1 MKNTLIILILL
12 LVSVSCSS
20 NKEVADGYG
29 NFEATE
35 VMVSAETT
43 GRIIQ
48 FDRVEGNP
56 VEKGDLIAL
65 VDTTIL
71 QLQKAEIESGIRS
84 VRTRISSVIAQNEIL
99 EQQIENLNV
108 NINRIGNMLKEEA
121 ATQKQYDDL
130 TGQEAVLR
138 KQIAA
143 NNTQKESVIAEMG
156 VMESRKATVNEQ
168 IKRSSVYSPTRGTII
183 EKYAEA
189 GEVTTAGKPLAKVAD
204 LSVITLKVYVSGGQL
219 GRVKTGGK
227 CKVRIDD
234 GEKAFREFEGTV
246 RFISEKAEF
255 TPKIIQT
262 KEERVTMVYAVEI
275 AVVNDGTLKAG
286 MPGEAI
292 F

>member
-1 MKNTLIILILL
+1 MKNQIFIIILL
-12 LVSVSCSS
+12 LASVSCR
-20 NKEVADGYG
+20 NNQGVADGYG

-35 VMVSAETT
+35 VLISSETT

-48 FDRVEGNP
+48 FDRVEGNL

-71 QLQKAEIESGIRS
+71 HLQKAEIESGIKS
-84 VRTRISSVIAQNEIL
+84 VRTRISSINAQNEIL
-99 EQQIENLNV
+99 NQQIENINV
-108 NINRIGNMLKEEA
+108 NIRRITNMLKDEA

-130 TGQEAVLR
+130 TGQVAVLQ
-138 KQIAA
+138 KQISA
-143 NNTQKESVIAEMG
+143 NNTQKESVVAEMG
-156 VMESRKATVNEQ
+156 VMDSRKATVNEQ
-168 IKRSSVYSPTRGTII
+168 IKRSSVQSPLKGTII

-189 GEVTTAGKPLAKVAD
+189 GEVTTAGKPLVKVAD
-204 LSVITLKVYVSGGQL
+204 LSIITLKVYISGGQL
-219 GRVKTGGK
+219 GRVKIGGK
-227 CKVRIDD
+227 CTVRIDD
-234 GEKAFREFEGTV
+234 GNKGYKQFEGTV
-246 RFISEKAEF
+246 RFVSEKAEF

-275 AVVNDGTLKAG
+275 AVMNDGTLKAG

>member
-1 MKNTLIILILL
+1 MKNNLIILILL
-12 LVSVSCSS
+12 AISVSCS
-20 NKEVADGYG
+20 NNQGDADGYG

-35 VMVSAETT
+35 VMVSSETT

-48 FDRVEGNP
+48 FDRVEGNL
-56 VEKGDLIAL
+56 VEKGDLIAM

-71 QLQKAEIESGIRS
+71 KLQKAEIESGIKS
-84 VRTRISSVIAQNEIL
+84 VRTRISSINAQNEIL
-99 EQQIENLNV
+99 NQQIENLNV
-108 NINRIGNMLKEEA
+108 NIMRIGNMLKDEA

-130 TGQEAVLR
+130 TGQVAVLR

-143 NNTQKESVIAEMG
+143 NNTQIESVIAEMG

-168 IKRSSVYSPTRGTII
+168 IKRSSVYSPIMGTII

-219 GRVKTGGK
+219 GRVRTGGK